1 MFSPKNLYISTVA
14 LFNMGRNTEIEDK
27 AIKIVMAYER
37 ENNPSDRHNDRVGY
51 DIKCSNKIIEVKAST
66 EKSIPFFVLNSSNIK
81 ALSGYDNYYVY
92 VVYNILDKPKLM
104 IINKKYIEENKKE
117 KISFEIPLRKQQYLD
132 SIQL

>member
-1 MFSPKNLYISTVA
+1 M
-14 LFNMGRNTEIEDK
+14 
-27 AIKIVMAYER
+27 
-37 ENNPSDRHNDRVGY
+37 GY